1 MAFSDGAPH
10 RLTYLLHALMIG
22 QLVPTLDSK
31 LHYCLHRFCKSVWCG
46 VTREIV
52 WSAVCLWCAVCVMP
66 LLWIKNFYNAH
77 THQTNVGSFLSNTE
91 LKPGVVRGNSIVG
104 RSYSLYTL
112 TSYSNRFGQNDM
124 VTLFSRRRKIVR
136 TERQWCTRSVLQLQE
151 AVDALVAWAKE
162 WQLSISVNECCVLNV
177 GKSHVWYLRQYWRH
191 SFFLVIWVLQFYM
204 ICHLRC
210 T

>member
-1 MAFSDGAPH
+1 MWCHKRNCLIGCMFMVCRVRDAVVVDKKTFSMH
-10 RLTYLLHALMIG
+10 IL
-22 QLVPTLDSK
+22 
-31 LHYCLHRFCKSVWCG
+31 
-46 VTREIV
+46 
-52 WSAVCLWCAVCVMP
+52 
-66 LLWIKNFYNAH
+66 N
-77 THQTNVGSFLSNTE
+77 QTNVGSFLSDTE
-91 LKPGVVRGNSIVG
+91 LKPWLAEWFGATVLG

-112 TSYSNRFGQNDM
+112 PSYSNHFGQNDM
-124 VTLFSRRRKIVR
+124 VKLFFRRRKIVR

-151 AVDALVAWAKE
+151 VVDALVAWAKE

-191 SFFLVIWVLQFYM
+191 SFFLVIWLLQFYM